1 MSFKTTENKKL
12 LLSTLR
18 DDDQFLFEFDRKARS
33 GSKLRQMMGTK
44 SKTKGKEDEKN
55 LIYDEIQ
62 VYLTDKKKLQDELFK
77 FDPKTLP
84 EELLDFLV
92 DEEPAQSAPGLS
104 TLKKINATSKKEMSV
119 ETKEREPTD
128 VKSQLN
134 ESIAKYAQ
142 LCSIERMTAP
152 ARLLQQAIFVLKKM
166 RVVEQMGKN
175 QLEWNEKVQRD
186 LRKKYIR
193 LSAIVKNP
201 NDEDRLKAIQAAQEE
216 TLKGIGRI
224 EKTVGRIE
232 TIVTETLG
240 YVKDTNKRL
249 KEFQK
254 EAMDKLNALIA
265 GTDSIWNNMALTATT
280 SNGKAKY
287 PFLGRDKPFSLG
299 GYETQNT
306 LDFRRW
312 GEFQSPLVAWNAF
325 IHIAFT
331 NTFNAVSALVT
342 NLTGGKSDF
351 TVSKYLGE
359 LRDAMYIWI
368 SALLNLIFNTVSN
381 VVMGTVSLISF
392 DFKSAII
399 HLAKIGCS
407 FMMALGAEL
416 VLAYVTHGALGSTL
430 ATFGSGLEYL
440 VVGVQRYAFHYIVSI
455 GVSTID
461 LIWYILTGF
470 SPVSG
475 GSYDTFLYT
484 QIRLGIDSM
493 ASTMYNFMPRYPLS
507 TVRVSFRGLINTVF
521 RSLMEMFQ
529 SMYIFYIKY
538 ISSGTITATQ
548 KALKEVATNV
558 NVDTVKVIE
567 TAMCA
572 SNESKK
578 ELLMEVLNGYKNS
591 QSYYDWFRGNAVEVP
606 KNILRYLNT
615 LGFGEEELAQMLKN
629 VAISNVKP
637 QWVMATI
644 TRDGGTLLMLKEHAD
659 LIEERLSNEEIS
671 ENLSTRFGN
680 VSFRRRL
687 PTFEETGLG
696 VIEPYGKS
704 SFRRRV
710 PNSVSVQM
718 CGDTLDFKPA
728 ATSALKF

>member
-1 MSFKTTENKKL
+1 MSFKTQDDKKL
-12 LLSTLR
+12 LLSTIR
-18 DDDQFLFEFDRKARS
+18 DDDQFLFDFDGKRRS
-33 GSKLRQMMGTK
+33 GSALRQMMAATESTTK
-44 SKTKGKEDEKN
+44 AKEAKKN
-55 LIYDEIQ
+55 VIYKEILS
-62 VYLTDKKKLQDELFK
+62 YLTDKKKLQDQLFK
-77 FDPKTLP
+77 FYPKTLP

-92 DEEPAQSAPGLS
+92 DEESAQSAPGLS
-104 TLKKINATSKKEMSV
+104 TLKKMNAAAKKEMSG

-134 ESIAKYAQ
+134 EKIAKYNQ
-142 LCSIERMTAP
+142 LCSIERMTTP
-152 ARLLQQAIFVLKKM
+152 AHLLQQANFVVKKL
-166 RVVEQMGKN
+166 RVVDQMSKN
-175 QLEWNEKVQRD
+175 TLEWNEKDHSD
-186 LRKKYIR
+186 LREEYKR
-193 LSAIVKNP
+193 LSAIVKKP
-201 NDEDRLKAIQAAQEE
+201 NVEEYLKALRDGQTEA
-216 TLKGIGRI
+216 LKGIKRIEEQVGRI
-224 EKTVGRIE
+224 EK
-232 TIVTETLG
+232 IVTETLG

-265 GTDSIWNNMALTATT
+265 ETDSIWNNMALTATT
-280 SNGKAKY
+280 SDGKAKY
-287 PFLGRDKPFSLG
+287 PLLGRDKPFSLG
-299 GYETQNT
+299 GDETQNT

-351 TVSKYLGE
+351 TVSKYLSE

-493 ASTMYNFMPRYPLS
+493 ASTMYGFMPMYPLS

-548 KALKEVATNV
+548 KAMEKVATSI

-567 TAMCA
+567 TATCA
-572 SNESKK
+572 SNEYKK
-578 ELLMEVLNGYKNS
+578 ELLMKVLDGYKNS
-591 QSYYDWFRGNAVEVP
+591 QSYWDWFQGNSVEVP
-606 KNILRYLNT
+606 KNILRYLNS
-615 LGFGEEELAQMLKN
+615 LGFGKEELAQMLKN
-629 VAISNVKP
+629 VVSSNVKP

-671 ENLSTRFGN
+671 KDLSTHFGN

-687 PTFEETGLG
+687 PTFEEAGLG
-696 VIEPYGKS
+696 VIEPRGKS
-704 SFRRRV
+704 SFRRRIS
-710 PNSVSVQM
+710 NSAQM
-718 CGDTLDFKPA
+718 CGDTLDLKPA
-728 ATSALKF
+728 ATYALKF